1 MMIRSFYDVSS
12 YSEFVYLCGRFRS
25 CGIPA
30 AENVARNGETPNKDD
45 KRMDGLVT
53 KSTGSWYSV
62 LDEATGA
69 RLECRLR
76 GQFRIHGIKNTNPVV
91 VGDRVNYELEND
103 GSGTITKIEPRK
115 NYIERKST
123 NLSKIRHLIAANI
136 DLAFLVVTLR
146 EPRTSLGFID
156 RFLVAAEG
164 FRIPVCL
171 VFNKMDLYNEAEL
184 VVVEELSEL
193 YTHIGYQVLH
203 TSVVT
208 GLGIDELR
216 EKISGNVCLFSG
228 HSGTGKSAIISAID
242 PTLNLRT
249 GDISKVHNKGKHT
262 TTFAEMFPLAGGYM
276 VDTPGIKEF
285 GLIQY
290 SKEEVRD
297 YFPELR
303 AFNNRCKFDDCSHT
317 HEPGCLVQAAV
328 ENGEIAMSRY
338 LNYLAILEADD
349 MKLAD
354 WELR

>member
-1 MMIRSFYDVSS
+1 MH
-12 YSEFVYLCGRFRS
+12 
-25 CGIPA
+25 
-30 AENVARNGETPNKDD
+30 
-45 KRMDGLVT
+45 GLVT

-62 LDEATGA
+62 LDEAAGE

-91 VGDRVNYELEND
+91 VGDRVTYEIEKD
-103 GSGTITKIEPRK
+103 GTGIITNIEPRN

-123 NLSKIRHLIAANI
+123 NLSKISHLIAANI

-184 VVVEELSEL
+184 DVVAELSEL

-208 GLGIDELR
+208 GQGIDELR

-228 HSGTGKSAIISAID
+228 HSGTGKSAIITAID

-262 TTFAEMFPLAGGYM
+262 TTFAEMFPMADGFM

-303 AFNNRCKFDDCSHT
+303 AYNNRCKFDDCSHT
-317 HEPGCLVQAAV
+317 HEPGCLVQVAV

-338 LNYLAILEADD
+338 LNYLAILDADD

>member
-1 MMIRSFYDVSS
+1 MLN
-12 YSEFVYLCGRFRS
+12 E
-25 CGIPA
+25 
-30 AENVARNGETPNKDD
+30 
-45 KRMDGLVT
+45 
-53 KSTGSWYSV
+53 STG
-62 LDEATGA
+62 E

-91 VGDRVNYELEND
+91 VGDRVDYGTEKD
-103 GSGTITKIEPRK
+103 GTGIITHIETRK

-136 DLAFLVVTLR
+136 DLAFLLVTLR

-171 VFNKMDLYNEAEL
+171 VFNKMDLYSEAEL
-184 VVVEELSEL
+184 SVVEELSAL
-193 YTHIGYQVLH
+193 YSHIGYDVLR
-203 TSVVT
+203 TSVVS
-208 GLGIDELR
+208 GMGIDKLR
-216 EKISGNVCLFSG
+216 EMIHGKVCLFSG

-262 TTFAEMFPLAGGYM
+262 TTFAEMFPLAEGYM
-276 VDTPGIKEF
+276 IDTPGIKEF

-297 YFPELR
+297 YFPEIR
-303 AFNNRCKFDDCSHT
+303 AYNNRCKFDDCSHT
-317 HEPGCLVQAAV
+317 HEPGCLVQKAV
-328 ENGEIAMSRY
+328 ESGEIALSRY
-338 LNYLAILEADD
+338 LNYIAILEADD

>member
-1 MMIRSFYDVSS
+1 M
-12 YSEFVYLCGRFRS
+12 L
-25 CGIPA
+25 
-30 AENVARNGETPNKDD
+30 N
-45 KRMDGLVT
+45 
-53 KSTGSWYSV
+53 
-62 LDEATGA
+62 EATGE

-76 GQFRIHGIKNTNPVV
+76 GQFRIHGIKNTNPVI
-91 VGDRVNYELEND
+91 VGDRVEYDIEKD
-103 GSGTITKIEPRK
+103 GTGVIIRIETRK

-123 NLSKIRHLIAANI
+123 NLSKISHLIAANI
-136 DLAFLVVTLR
+136 DQAFLVITLK

-184 VVVEELSEL
+184 DVVAELSEL
-193 YTHIGYQVLH
+193 YTNIGYQVLH

-216 EKISGNVCLFSG
+216 EKISGNVCLFCG
-228 HSGTGKSAIISAID
+228 HSGTGKSAMISAID

-262 TTFAEMFPLAGGYM
+262 TTFAEMFPLADGYM

-290 SKEEVRD
+290 TKEEIRD
-297 YFPELR
+297 YFPEIR
-303 AFNNRCKFDDCSHT
+303 AYNNRCKFDDCSHT
-317 HEPGCLVQAAV
+317 HEPGCLVQEAV

-354 WELR
+354 WELV

>member
-1 MMIRSFYDVSS
+1 M
-12 YSEFVYLCGRFRS
+12 L
-25 CGIPA
+25 
-30 AENVARNGETPNKDD
+30 N
-45 KRMDGLVT
+45 
-53 KSTGSWYSV
+53 
-62 LDEATGA
+62 EATGE
-69 RLECRLR
+69 RLDCRLR
-76 GQFRIHGIKNTNPVV
+76 GQFRIHGIKNTNPVI
-91 VGDRVNYELEND
+91 VGDRVEYGIEKD
-103 GSGTITKIEPRK
+103 GSGVITQIAPRK

-123 NLSKIRHLIAANI
+123 NLSKISHLIAANI
-136 DLAFLVVTLR
+136 DLAFLVITLK

-171 VFNKMDLYNEAEL
+171 VFNKMDLYNEAEKA
-184 VVVEELSEL
+184 VVEELSEL
-193 YTHIGYQVLH
+193 YTHIGYQVLR

-208 GLGIDELR
+208 GMGIDELR

-290 SKEEVRD
+290 TKEEIRD
-297 YFPELR
+297 YFPEIR
-303 AFNNRCKFDDCSHT
+303 AYNNRCKFDDCSHT
-317 HEPGCLVQAAV
+317 HEPGCLVQEAV
-328 ENGEIAMSRY
+328 ENGEIPMSRY

-354 WELR
+354 WELQ

>member
-1 MMIRSFYDVSS
+1 MQ
-12 YSEFVYLCGRFRS
+12 
-25 CGIPA
+25 
-30 AENVARNGETPNKDD
+30 
-45 KRMDGLVT
+45 GLVT

-62 LDEATGA
+62 LNEATGE

-76 GQFRIHGIKNTNPVV
+76 GQFRIHGIKNTNPVI
-91 VGDRVNYELEND
+91 VGDRVEYDIEKD
-103 GSGTITKIEPRK
+103 GTGVITRIETRK

-123 NLSKIRHLIAANI
+123 NLSKISHLIAANI
-136 DLAFLVVTLR
+136 DQAFLVITLK

-184 VVVEELSEL
+184 DVVAELSEL
-193 YTHIGYQVLH
+193 YTNIGYQVLH

-208 GLGIDELR
+208 GLGIEELR

-228 HSGTGKSAIISAID
+228 HSGTGKSAMISAID

-262 TTFAEMFPLAGGYM
+262 TTFAEMFPLADGYM

-290 SKEEVRD
+290 TKEEIRD
-297 YFPELR
+297 YFPEIR
-303 AFNNRCKFDDCSHT
+303 AYNNRCKFDDCSHT
-317 HEPGCLVQAAV
+317 HEPGCLVQEAV

-354 WELR
+354 WELV

>member
-1 MMIRSFYDVSS
+1 MLN
-12 YSEFVYLCGRFRS
+12 E
-25 CGIPA
+25 
-30 AENVARNGETPNKDD
+30 
-45 KRMDGLVT
+45 
-53 KSTGSWYSV
+53 STG
-62 LDEATGA
+62 E

-91 VGDRVNYELEND
+91 VGDRVDYGTEKD
-103 GSGTITKIEPRK
+103 GTGIITHIETRK

-136 DLAFLVVTLR
+136 DLAFLLVTQR

-171 VFNKMDLYNEAEL
+171 VFNKMDLYSEAEL
-184 VVVEELSEL
+184 SVVEELSAL
-193 YTHIGYQVLH
+193 YSHIGYGVLR
-203 TSVVT
+203 TSVVS
-208 GLGIDELR
+208 GMGIDKLR
-216 EKISGNVCLFSG
+216 EMIHGKVCLFSG

-262 TTFAEMFPLAGGYM
+262 TTFAEMFPLAEGYM
-276 VDTPGIKEF
+276 IDTPGIKEF

-297 YFPELR
+297 YFPEIR
-303 AFNNRCKFDDCSHT
+303 AYNNRCKFDDCSHT
-317 HEPGCLVQAAV
+317 HEPGCLVQKAV
-328 ENGEIAMSRY
+328 ESGEIALSRY
-338 LNYLAILEADD
+338 LNYIAILEADD

>member
-1 MMIRSFYDVSS
+1 M
-12 YSEFVYLCGRFRS
+12 
-25 CGIPA
+25 
-30 AENVARNGETPNKDD
+30 
-45 KRMDGLVT
+45 
-53 KSTGSWYSV
+53 
-62 LDEATGA
+62 LDEATGG
-69 RLECRLR
+69 RLDCRLR

-91 VGDRVNYELEND
+91 VGDRVEYDIEKD
-103 GSGTITKIEPRK
+103 GTGIIINIEPRR

-184 VVVEELSEL
+184 AVVDELSEL
-193 YTHIGYQVLH
+193 YGHIGYQTLRS
-203 TSVVT
+203 SVVT
-208 GLGIDELR
+208 GMGVDTMR
-216 EKISGNVCLFSG
+216 EMVGGKVCLFSG

-242 PTLNLRT
+242 PKLNLRT
-249 GDISKVHNKGKHT
+249 GDISKIHNKGKHT
-262 TTFAEMFPLAGGYM
+262 TTFAEMFPLADGFM

-317 HEPGCLVQAAV
+317 HEPGCLVQEAV
-328 ENGEIAMSRY
+328 ENGDIAMSRY

>member
-1 MMIRSFYDVSS
+1 MLN
-12 YSEFVYLCGRFRS
+12 E
-25 CGIPA
+25 
-30 AENVARNGETPNKDD
+30 
-45 KRMDGLVT
+45 
-53 KSTGSWYSV
+53 STG
-62 LDEATGA
+62 E

-91 VGDRVNYELEND
+91 VGDRVDYGTEKD
-103 GSGTITKIEPRK
+103 GTGIITHIETRK

-136 DLAFLVVTLR
+136 DLAFLLVTLR

-171 VFNKMDLYNEAEL
+171 VFNKMDLYSEAEL
-184 VVVEELSEL
+184 SVVEELSAL
-193 YTHIGYQVLH
+193 YSHIGYGVLR
-203 TSVVT
+203 TSVVS
-208 GLGIDELR
+208 GMGIDKLR
-216 EKISGNVCLFSG
+216 EMIHGKVCLFSG

-262 TTFAEMFPLAGGYM
+262 TTFAEMFPLAEGYM
-276 VDTPGIKEF
+276 IDTPGIKEF

-297 YFPELR
+297 YFPEIR
-303 AFNNRCKFDDCSHT
+303 AYNNRCKFDDCSHT
-317 HEPGCLVQAAV
+317 HEPGCLVQKAV
-328 ENGEIAMSRY
+328 ESGEIAPSRY
-338 LNYLAILEADD
+338 LNYIAILEADD